1 MKKAILFLC
10 ILGANMAFIACT
22 DDSLA
27 DINEFNDTYADGPDD
42 NPDDPGAGG
51 GSTGEDGQIDPP
63 EEPPMGD

>member
-27 DINEFNDTYADGPDD
+27 DINEFNETYADGTD
-42 NPDDPGAGG
+42 DDPGDGG
-51 GSTGEDGQIDPP
+51 GSTGEDGQIIPPADPP
-63 EEPPMGD
+63 GSN